1 MRENVKKNICIFL
14 YIILGVV
21 GLFKI
26 PFGPSF
32 LSLVDTFYPMMIMF
46 ICLFC
51 IANYGSKED
60 RIMGFHFF
68 ITFGVVLYYILLASL
83 LEGFFKSPIFSD
95 LSTFHI
101 VYLIVLFIVSI
112 LAFVISSVYIL
123 NDKIREKYK
132 YPIVPLALFDLG
144 FVLALVLSF
153 MTGF

>member
-1 MRENVKKNICIFL
+1 MREDVKKNIYIFL
-14 YIILGVV
+14 YIILGAV

-26 PFGPSF
+26 PFGKSF
-32 LSLVDTFYPMMIMF
+32 LSLEIFYPMMIMF

-68 ITFGVVLYYILLASL
+68 ITFGVLLYYILLASL
-83 LEGFFKSPIFSD
+83 LEGFFRSPIFSD

-132 YPIVPLALFDLG
+132 YPIAPLALFDLG